1 MKEKTM
7 NRITAR
13 ALRDLAALWTAA
25 ALAASA
31 WAGGIHEDGYIL
43 DAPDWRSEVARVP
56 SPDWPV
62 DGWYRVAPGRKAV
75 DVRAMKPSEAD
86 GTDPDGAL
94 YVRVPGVRMTEGA
107 CAKVRFASN
116 VLRPQVGHEYQ
127 LALGDMRFSF
137 VVHSDRDGTR
147 YDIAYGG
154 AMHSY
159 MLGLP
164 AAATRVHAI
173 ADLDGDRRPD
183 FLVEVGDETYL
194 LLSTQAQPGGNL
206 PSAQLWAVGS

>member
-7 NRITAR
+7 NATTAR
-13 ALRDLAALWTAA
+13 ALRQLAAVWTAA

-31 WAGGIHEDGYIL
+31 WASGIHEEGFIL

-62 DGWYRVAPGRKAV
+62 DGWYRVSPGRKSV
-75 DVRAMKPSEAD
+75 DVRAIKPSDAEA
-86 GTDPDGAL
+86 GDPEGSL
-94 YVRVPGVRMTEGA
+94 YVRVPGVRMPEGPR
-107 CAKVRFASN
+107 AKVRFASD
-116 VLRPQVGHEYQ
+116 VLRPKVGRVYQ
-127 LALGDMRFSF
+127 LALGGTRFSF
-137 VVHSDRDGTR
+137 VVQSGADGTR

-154 AMHSY
+154 AVHSY

-173 ADLDGDRRPD
+173 ADLDGDKLPD
-183 FLVEVGDETYL
+183 FLIEVGDETYL
-194 LLSTQAQPGGNL
+194 LLSTQARPGGNL
-206 PSAQLWAVGS
+206 PSAQLWSVN